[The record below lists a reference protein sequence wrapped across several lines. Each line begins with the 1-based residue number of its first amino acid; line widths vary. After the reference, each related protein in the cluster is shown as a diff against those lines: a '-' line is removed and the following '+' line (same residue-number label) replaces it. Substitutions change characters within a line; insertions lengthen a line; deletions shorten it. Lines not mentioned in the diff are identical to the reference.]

1 MTHAGDPT
9 AVVLLDD
16 DGARR
21 FELALAEGWQV
32 HDAPGTL
39 AVLRPADD
47 RGWFRTNVVISR
59 DRVQADLDLA
69 AVMAAGERHAAAT
82 YDAVEVRGQR
92 AAYCGDAAALVR
104 LRAFDVRDDG
114 VRLSQ
119 LHALLDAGLD
129 AGIEDAQHRGGCG
142 TPTRVLYQIV
152 ATCLAEEAP
161 VFQDSFTTMVGSCR
175 VRRSPTRE
183 GREEVE

>member
-1 MTHAGDPT
+1 MTLADDPVT
-9 AVVLLDD
+9 VVLLDD

-21 FELALAEGWQV
+21 FHLVLAGGWQV

-59 DRVQADLDLA
+59 EGVPAGLDLA

-82 YDAVEVRGQR
+82 YDAVEVRGER
-92 AAYCGDAAALVR
+92 VARCGDAAAVVR
-104 LRAFDVRDDG
+104 LRAFDVRNDG

-119 LHALLDAGLD
+119 LHALIEAGLEHPH
-129 AGIEDAQHRGGCG
+129 AAACVI
-142 TPTRVLYQIV
+142 YQIV
-152 ATCLAEEAP
+152 ATCLAEDTAL
-161 VFQDSFTTMVGSCR
+161 FQDAFTTMIGSCR
-175 VRRSPTRE
+175 VHLSPTWERP
-183 GREEVE
+183 EEVE